1 VTSSAYSPSHA
12 AAPSSPGDG
21 AAGGVAEEVR
31 EVFARYEQ
39 ALREADVAVLTELFW
54 DDPRCVRYGIADRQH
69 GAAEIAA
76 WRREH
81 PGVPAGRTL
90 RDTVVLALGS
100 DAAVVSTLF
109 GYPGRAAEGRQTQ
122 TWARTADGWRIVA
135 AHVSE
140 VDFT

>member
-1 VTSSAYSPSHA
+1 VTSSAFRA

-21 AAGGVAEEVR
+21 AVADEVR
-31 EVFARYEQ
+31 KVFARYEQ

-54 DDPRCVRYGIADRQH
+54 DDPRCVRYGVADRQH
-69 GAAEIAA
+69 GAIEIAA

-90 RDTVVLALGS
+90 RDTVVLALGP

-109 GYPGRAAEGRQTQ
+109 GYPGHAAEGRQTQ